1 MTPSARKI
9 TRRSVRRPVALADRL
24 VGRMRV
30 PHPFTRD
37 AYQAVLSEVV
47 GTTIRLVP
55 FSATAPGQLTSL
67 TGMTVPLANTTYV
80 FYRSDASP
88 VHQLHVIHHELFHI
102 LAGHPGIPVS
112 DEHLKNALIEMLKVE
127 LPHLNA
133 DLIRHLVGRG
143 CTNGHSDDR
152 HERDAERFAVAVAQ
166 RLGLTTPALATD
178 SADEETDK
186 IGRLFSEGNS

>member
-1 MTPSARKI
+1 
-9 TRRSVRRPVALADRL
+9 
-24 VGRMRV
+24 MRV

-37 AYQAVLSEVV
+37 AYQAVLSDVV

-55 FSATAPGQLTSL
+55 FSATAPGQVTSL
-67 TGMTVPLANTTYV
+67 TGMTVPLANTIYI

-88 VHQLHVIHHELFHI
+88 VHQLHVIHHELFHV
-102 LAGHPGIPVS
+102 LAQHPGIPVS
-112 DEHLKNALIEMLKVE
+112 DRQLKDALIDLLKVE

-143 CTNGHSDDR
+143 CTSGHSDDR
-152 HERDAERFAVAVAQ
+152 DERDAEKFAIAVAQ
-166 RLGLTTPALATD
+166 RLGLTTPSLATD
-178 SADEETDK
+178 GADEETDK